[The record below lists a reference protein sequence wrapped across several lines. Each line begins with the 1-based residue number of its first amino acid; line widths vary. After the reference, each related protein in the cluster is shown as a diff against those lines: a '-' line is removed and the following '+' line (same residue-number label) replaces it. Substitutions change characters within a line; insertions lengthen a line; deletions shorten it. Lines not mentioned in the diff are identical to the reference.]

1 MGLIQTEALYAPL
14 KEKKLGSV
22 AWTAEEAV
30 APDDDGIMAATA
42 TKTSE
47 QTITEF
53 EAQPPCARALTVKS
67 TGTAGDIAAKAIVIY
82 GTDINDQPISE
93 SITPTADTA
102 INATTTRAF
111 KSVSKVVIGKMDGA
125 GANIKIGWA
134 DKYGLPFV
142 SDGEILMYSLE
153 NGSVATA
160 ATITANAEL
169 AKNLVAFNTT
179 SNGKTREIIVLA

>member
-1 MGLIQTEALYAPL
+1 MTLIQTEALYAPL
-14 KEKKLGSV
+14 KEKHIGSV
-22 AWTAEEAV
+22 AWTEAEAV
-30 APDDDGIMAATA
+30 AVDDDGILEATA

-47 QTITEF
+47 QTITELDG
-53 EAQPPCARALTVKS
+53 QPPCCRALTVKS
-67 TGTAGDIAAKAIVIY
+67 TGTAGDIAAKDIVIY

-93 SITPTADTA
+93 AITPTADTA

-111 KSVSKVVIGKMDGA
+111 KSVSKIVIGAMDGT
-125 GANIKIGWA
+125 GANIKVGWS
-134 DKYGLPFV
+134 DKFGLPFV

-153 NGSVATA
+153 NGAVATA

-169 AKNLVAFNTT
+169 AKNLVAFNTS